1 MIATVCGIGVGT
13 VHEYLRRAR
22 EPRMRQAHK
31 AGEKLFVDY
40 AGQTIGI
47 TDRVTGEVRQS
58 AVFVAT
64 LGASNY
70 AFAEATASQSLPDW
84 IGHGHSKFG
93 VLTGESWRGVQMRV

>member
-13 VHEYLRRAR
+13 VHDYLRRAR

-47 TDRVTGEVRQS
+47 TDRVT
-58 AVFVAT
+58 
-64 LGASNY
+64 
-70 AFAEATASQSLPDW
+70 
-84 IGHGHSKFG
+84 
-93 VLTGESWRGVQMRV
+93 